1 MGKDNIAISLL
12 NVYSTVI
19 VKVGSQTILFDPVE
33 VDPDRFSDLSL
44 IIVTHEHVD
53 HFDKKLVTEIQRKTE
68 AKILTT
74 PFIAKRLCTP
84 GNSVISME
92 IGDSFRIKRDL
103 CIYAEYSKHVA
114 NQPLVFFIQSSLA
127 TIFHPNDSEYFPEM
141 ETLREKYHP
150 LIMIFLGTSMQN
162 LLNISAIIKPE
173 VIISYAYPFIGSFN
187 LPGTEIVGTEIV
199 TLKQFAW
206 YYYPPNAGIDGLIQ
220 KH

>member
-1 MGKDNIAISLL
+1 MTERRWQLKIWARASFLL
-12 NVYSTVI
+12 QQKEGTTS
-19 VKVGSQTILFDPVE
+19 
-33 VDPDRFSDLSL
+33 
-44 IIVTHEHVD
+44 
-53 HFDKKLVTEIQRKTE
+53 KKLVTEIQRKTE

-74 PFIAKRLCTP
+74 PFIAKRVCTP

-92 IGDSFRIKRDL
+92 IGDSFRIKKDL

-162 LLNISAIIKPE
+162 LLNISTIIKPE
-173 VIISYAYPFIGSFN
+173 VIISYAYPFISSFD
-187 LPGTEIVGTEIV
+187 LTGIEIV

-206 YYYPPNAGIDGLIQ
+206 YYYPQNAGIDGLIQ
-220 KH
+220 KY